1 MTYECGDKVS
11 KVEDGRKVLG
21 RSKAFLGTRMVLVP
35 SWYYILISYNTI
47 YVFIIFQC
55 CKLYH
60 SVEKRKICRENSKQ
74 YYFGILFLLISRNTC
89 KIDFDR
95 VGNTHFGFCTKYLRL
110 FFFDFPTNKFYC
122 NTFPHNFFM
131 WLLTLPC
138 KKNYRKVSSL
148 ERKVNII
155 SKLVLFLARVHK

>member
-60 SVEKRKICRENSKQ
+60 SVEKRKIFRENSKKSH
-74 YYFGILFLLISRNTC
+74 FGILLLLISRNTC
-89 KIDFDR
+89 NINFDK
-95 VGNTHFGFCTKYLRL
+95 VGNTDFGFCWKYFVFI
-110 FFFDFPTNKFYC
+110 FFKKKSFLISLPTNFIATLSHI
-122 NTFPHNFFM
+122 TFLCGF
-131 WLLTLPC
+131 WPC
-138 KKNYRKVSSL
+138 LVKKL
-148 ERKVNII
+148 
-155 SKLVLFLARVHK
+155 